1 MSSAAHTKAPAMAWA
16 AVVCR
21 KSSGSCGFT
30 GGRVELASTEG
41 GASVEEEA
49 ARAGEAVL
57 EAAAAAATVA
67 VAAASPSPAP
77 ITLDT
82 HTFFDRANR
91 YPRALCSLFLI
102 GYTLIAHN
110 TIHSLHS

>member
-1 MSSAAHTKAPAMAWA
+1 MSSAAHTNAPAMAWA

-30 GGRVELASTEG
+30 GGMVELASTEG
-41 GASVEEEA
+41 GASVEEA

-57 EAAAAAATVA
+57 EAVAAAATVG

-82 HTFFDRANR
+82 HTCGRQRRLSGHVNKGGQEIKADRWMDR
-91 YPRALCSLFLI
+91 
-102 GYTLIAHN
+102 
-110 TIHSLHS
+110 